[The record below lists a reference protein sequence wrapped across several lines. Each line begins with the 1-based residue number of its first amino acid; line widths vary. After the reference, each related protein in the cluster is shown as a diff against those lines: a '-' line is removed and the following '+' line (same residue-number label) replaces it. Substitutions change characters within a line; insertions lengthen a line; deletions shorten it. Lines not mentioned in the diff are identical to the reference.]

1 MTQQPVGL
9 AVVGDPDRVG
19 AQPMP
24 ITDFSPAVVG
34 SDETHLVDS
43 VRQEMFHDIWG
54 GLNVVC
60 GLNHVR
66 LRVIRESLFDSSVGG
81 RGEST
86 RWVLQD
92 HVDVTTTKPPCFLP
106 SVSVVGVVD
115 DDHSGRHRLA
125 EVARNG
131 LHQVVR
137 AVPVRDD
144 YRYGIHATRIGSAAE
159 RLVAA
164 CAVDVNLAA
173 TCARS
178 STRPYDGRPAP
189 RQGRAS
195 SMSIDPRVAAVGL
208 LVERESANAI
218 KALKEADVPAI
229 LLKGPLQQRWL
240 EPAGP
245 PRASIDVDLLVLR
258 EQVEA
263 AETALRARGFLRAVA
278 LPDEAGGE
286 HSTLW
291 MAARRVPVEL
301 HWSLVGADAS
311 RVWPVLSRET
321 EVVVLM
327 GERVEIPNEPARCA
341 IVALHAAQHG
351 IGDAAIFGDLEKAL
365 VVAGIESWRRASELA
380 TALEGWPPFAGALS
394 LSPRGRDLLD
404 ELGSSPPVLGERQAL
419 NLLTP
424 APTSLG
430 FYFLARQPGVRAK
443 AAFVL
448 RKLAPSREFM
458 RLRYP
463 LARRGTLGLSLA
475 YAYRPLWL
483 VRWALPGLRSW
494 HRARRLSRT
503 HD

>member
-1 MTQQPVGL
+1 
-9 AVVGDPDRVG
+9 
-19 AQPMP
+19 
-24 ITDFSPAVVG
+24 
-34 SDETHLVDS
+34 
-43 VRQEMFHDIWG
+43 
-54 GLNVVC
+54 
-60 GLNHVR
+60 
-66 LRVIRESLFDSSVGG
+66 
-81 RGEST
+81 
-86 RWVLQD
+86 
-92 HVDVTTTKPPCFLP
+92 
-106 SVSVVGVVD
+106 
-115 DDHSGRHRLA
+115 
-125 EVARNG
+125 
-131 LHQVVR
+131 
-137 AVPVRDD
+137 
-144 YRYGIHATRIGSAAE
+144 
-159 RLVAA
+159 
-164 CAVDVNLAA
+164 
-173 TCARS
+173 
-178 STRPYDGRPAP
+178 
-189 RQGRAS
+189 
-195 SMSIDPRVAAVGL
+195 MSIDPRVAAVGL

-245 PRASIDVDLLVLR
+245 PRASVDVDLLVLR

-263 AETALRARGFLRAVA
+263 AETALRAGGFSRAVA

-430 FYFLARQPGVRAK
+430 FYFLARQPGVGRKRRSCSGSSRRRASSCVC
-443 AAFVL
+443 ATRWRVAEPSGFPSPTLTDRYGSCAGRCPAF
-448 RKLAPSREFM
+448 APGTVHGVSRE
-458 RLRYP
+458 RTT
-463 LARRGTLGLSLA
+463 RRPCG
-475 YAYRPLWL
+475 RP
-483 VRWALPGLRSW
+483 
-494 HRARRLSRT
+494 
-503 HD
+503 

>member
-1 MTQQPVGL
+1 
-9 AVVGDPDRVG
+9 
-19 AQPMP
+19 
-24 ITDFSPAVVG
+24 
-34 SDETHLVDS
+34 
-43 VRQEMFHDIWG
+43 
-54 GLNVVC
+54 
-60 GLNHVR
+60 
-66 LRVIRESLFDSSVGG
+66 
-81 RGEST
+81 
-86 RWVLQD
+86 
-92 HVDVTTTKPPCFLP
+92 
-106 SVSVVGVVD
+106 
-115 DDHSGRHRLA
+115 
-125 EVARNG
+125 
-131 LHQVVR
+131 
-137 AVPVRDD
+137 
-144 YRYGIHATRIGSAAE
+144 
-159 RLVAA
+159 
-164 CAVDVNLAA
+164 
-173 TCARS
+173 
-178 STRPYDGRPAP
+178 
-189 RQGRAS
+189 
-195 SMSIDPRVAAVGL
+195 MSIDHRVAAVGL

-245 PRASIDVDLLVLR
+245 PRASIDVDLLVPR
-258 EQVEA
+258 ERVAA
-263 AETALRARGFLRAVA
+263 AETALSAGGFLRAVA